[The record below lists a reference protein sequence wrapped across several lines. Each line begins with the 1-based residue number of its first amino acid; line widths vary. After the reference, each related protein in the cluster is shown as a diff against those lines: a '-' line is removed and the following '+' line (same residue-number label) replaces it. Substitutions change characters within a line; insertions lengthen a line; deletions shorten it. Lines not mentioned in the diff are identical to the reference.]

1 MRLYGRTRPQTPAP
15 ASRPFHA
22 LLSTAMPFD
31 ADHDA
36 DIQLIAATSS
46 SADAFVATL
55 ERRVG
60 ERLLGQ
66 RPTILG
72 PLDLNVD
79 AESAVRRARLAV
91 ILVPTRNA
99 SSAPA
104 DFLPQTIVR
113 QIESFTASLPISERD
128 PDSIRGRLFLVLFSD
143 DAETHL
149 QLGSEPELS
158 EHQANQLRVPLLLD
172 AESDALR
179 EAIRGLTAFDLRTSE
194 PPPAPLNFEPI
205 ALEQLTSA
213 VARRLVELRHG
224 DSPRVRRPTV
234 FLAEPASDVAIAAQM
249 LRSYLEDHG
258 YRVAPQERHSQATP
272 GSLERFASELAD
284 ARLFVQLLGSPAPL
298 PSPFSPDSPL
308 FPGGY
313 ECWQHN
319 QAVSAGLPILRW
331 RAPQDAI
338 ANWSIPGTLSAS
350 ATTSATK
357 DTGANKNSDAS
368 EDVEVNDVGDIGE
381 ASKGAIVCDFER
393 FRTLVIDELRKARTA
408 STRAAS
414 YGVASPAEK
423 ASPPANSL
431 AEAVVLIVAAPCD
444 EAWGESLREQIRD
457 WTVEMAANSTSTP
470 QTLPSLTDS
479 SNSSRVRS
487 APKLIHRFIPKMV
500 LGNLSLERE
509 ARRYTQFRGAIVV
522 HAAGDDEWLQ
532 RQLLA
537 CRRLS
542 LEQSRTRPGFALWS
556 VNAATSDNRWLPP
569 CVQRLAHSD
578 PQALTAFLQLLA
590 ESRT

>member
-1 MRLYGRTRPQTPAP
+1 M
-15 ASRPFHA
+15 S
-22 LLSTAMPFD
+22 FD
-31 ADHDA
+31 ADYDA

-46 SADAFVATL
+46 SANALVATL

-66 RPTILG
+66 RPTIVG

-79 AESAVRRARLAV
+79 AESPVRRARLAV
-91 ILVPTRNA
+91 ILAPTRKG
-99 SSAPA
+99 SLSPI
-104 DFLPQTIVR
+104 DDLPQTIVR
-113 QIESFTASLPISERD
+113 QIKSFTASLPVSERD

-143 DAETHL
+143 NAETHL

-158 EHQANQLRVPLLLD
+158 EHQANQLRVPPLLA
-172 AESDALR
+172 AESDVLS
-179 EAIRGLTAFDLRTSE
+179 EAIRGLPAFDLRSSE
-194 PPPAPLNFEPI
+194 PPLAPLNFEPI

-213 VARRLVELRHG
+213 VARRLIELRHG
-224 DSPRVRRPTV
+224 DAPRVRRPTV
-234 FLAEPASDVAIAAQM
+234 FLAEPASDVATAARL

-284 ARLFVQLLGSPAPL
+284 ARLFVQLLGSPASL

-338 ANWSIPGTLSAS
+338 ANWSSPGTLSAS
-350 ATTSATK
+350 ATT
-357 DTGANKNSDAS
+357 GANKDSHANKDSDTS

-381 ASKGAIVCDFER
+381 ASKEAIVCDFER
-393 FRTLVIDELRKARTA
+393 FRTLVIDELRKAR
-408 STRAAS
+408 AAS
-414 YGVASPAEK
+414 PGAAIPAEK

-487 APKLIHRFIPKMV
+487 APKLVHRFIPKMV

>member
-1 MRLYGRTRPQTPAP
+1 
-15 ASRPFHA
+15 
-22 LLSTAMPFD
+22 MPFD
-31 ADHDA
+31 ADYDA

-46 SADAFVATL
+46 SANALVATL

-66 RPTILG
+66 RPTIVG

-79 AESAVRRARLAV
+79 AESPVRRARLAV
-91 ILVPTRNA
+91 ILAPTRKG
-99 SSAPA
+99 SLSPI
-104 DFLPQTIVR
+104 DDLPQTIVR
-113 QIESFTASLPISERD
+113 QIKSFTASLPVSERD

-143 DAETHL
+143 NAETHL

-158 EHQANQLRVPLLLD
+158 EHQANQLRVPPLLA

-179 EAIRGLTAFDLRTSE
+179 EAIRGLTAFDLRSSE
-194 PPPAPLNFEPI
+194 PPLAPLNFEPI

-213 VARRLVELRHG
+213 VARRLIELRHG
-224 DSPRVRRPTV
+224 DSPRVRRLTV
-234 FLAEPASDVAIAAQM
+234 FLAEPTSDVAIAAQL

-272 GSLERFASELAD
+272 GSLERFASEFAD
-284 ARLFVQLLGSPAPL
+284 ARLFVQLLGSPASL

-319 QAVSAGLPILRW
+319 QAISAGLPILRW
-331 RAPQDAI
+331 RAPQDAS
-338 ANWSIPGTLSAS
+338 ANRSSPGTLSAS
-350 ATTSATK
+350 ATT
-357 DTGANKNSDAS
+357 GANKDSHANKDSDTS

-408 STRAAS
+408 SPGAANL
-414 YGVASPAEK
+414 AEK

-431 AEAVVLIVAAPCD
+431 AEAVVLIVAVPCD